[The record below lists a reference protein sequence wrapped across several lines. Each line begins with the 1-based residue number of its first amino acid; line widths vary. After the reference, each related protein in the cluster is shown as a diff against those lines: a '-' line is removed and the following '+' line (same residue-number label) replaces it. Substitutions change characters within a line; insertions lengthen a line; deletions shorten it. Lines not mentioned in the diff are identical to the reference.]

1 MWESNNNC
9 YGKYINDPS
18 RSSFLLQLELREK
31 MTLIQGKELKAIY
44 DDFGYGPAFGSGN
57 DSDLCIRDKCNQNS
71 NSSADMPDSY
81 NCGSK
86 YQRNQ
91 QTWTL
96 FSGAT
101 NGYKF
106 RVIEYEVFEVLK

>member
-1 MWESNNNC
+1 
-9 YGKYINDPS
+9 
-18 RSSFLLQLELREK
+18 
-31 MTLIQGKELKAIY
+31 MTLIQGEEQNAIY
-44 DDFGYGPAFGSGN
+44 DHIKWGPVYGGGY
-57 DSDLCIRDKCNQNS
+57 DLCIADKCNQN
-71 NSSADMPDSY
+71 NGSAANFPYSY

-86 YQRNQ
+86 YEMNQ
-91 QTWTL
+91 QSYTL

>member
-1 MWESNNNC
+1 
-9 YGKYINDPS
+9 
-18 RSSFLLQLELREK
+18 
-31 MTLIQGKELKAIY
+31 MTLIQGKEQWAIV
-44 DDFGYGPAFGSGN
+44 DDCNYGPVYGGGN
-57 DSDLCIRDKCNQNS
+57 YGGHDLCIVDKCNQNNKS
-71 NSSADMPDSY
+71 GANFPSSY

-91 QTWTL
+91 QSYTF

-101 NGYKF
+101 DGNNF